1 MPMDIITMQT
11 GNRDQKGLS
20 ESQTLKTTIHETAH
34 AKLHD
39 KEIMESLGVEKDRLT
54 KEVEA
59 ESVAYCVCSSFG
71 FGYIG
76 LQFSLYCRLE
86 QQPGN
91 EGNESIYG
99 CDPQDSR

>member
-1 MPMDIITMQT
+1 MIK
-11 GNRDQKGLS
+11 KGLS

-59 ESVAYCVCSSFG
+59 
-71 FGYIG
+71 
-76 LQFSLYCRLE
+76 LYPCFYNVDLLNYF
-86 QQPGN
+86 P
-91 EGNESIYG
+91 
-99 CDPQDSR
+99 

>member
-1 MPMDIITMQT
+1 
-11 GNRDQKGLS
+11 
-20 ESQTLKTTIHETAH
+20 
-34 AKLHD
+34 
-39 KEIMESLGVEKDRLT
+39 MESLGVEKDRLT

-59 ESVAYCVCSSFG
+59 EIRCLLCVFFLW